1 DLVPEEPEEQPEA
14 AQEQPEEEGALI
26 IKLYIDQLQ
35 TCSGNSYPQALEL
48 YLRDIPV
55 ADYAPGELQEWVD
68 GFGPNTFTL
77 LEGCSTSDGTG
88 SAYVRF
94 ESHLEAQSL
103 FDACA
108 EPETDVKATWS
119 LSEYMQ
125 DGGRGTHKFNM
136 VKRFT
141 SRLEA
146 LSSEHSD
153 FCGSMHLVAEEGGPP
168 LHVVCSPSSQI
179 TLEELCQFL
188 APVLSDELARPAQSP
203 PVAKASTLAPSA
215 KFAPVAKPQPP
226 SAPNWAPVAKAAA
239 DVRTRAAPVLAPVA
253 KAAA

>member
-1 DLVPEEPEEQPEA
+1 GTFIATFASAEAAVAAHPSLADISDLQCDLVPEEPEEQPEA

-103 FDACA
+103 FDAC
-108 EPETDVKATWS
+108 
-119 LSEYMQ
+119 
-125 DGGRGTHKFNM
+125 
-136 VKRFT
+136 
-141 SRLEA
+141 
-146 LSSEHSD
+146 
-153 FCGSMHLVAEEGGPP
+153 
-168 LHVVCSPSSQI
+168 
-179 TLEELCQFL
+179 
-188 APVLSDELARPAQSP
+188 
-203 PVAKASTLAPSA
+203 
-215 KFAPVAKPQPP
+215 
-226 SAPNWAPVAKAAA
+226 
-239 DVRTRAAPVLAPVA
+239 
-253 KAAA
+253 